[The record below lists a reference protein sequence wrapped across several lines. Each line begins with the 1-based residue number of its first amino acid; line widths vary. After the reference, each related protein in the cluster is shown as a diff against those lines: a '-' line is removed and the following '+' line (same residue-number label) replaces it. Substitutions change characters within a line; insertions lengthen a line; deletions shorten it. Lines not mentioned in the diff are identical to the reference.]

1 MQEASSEDGEAT
13 QSYTVTV
20 PRAADLDAATRKS
33 RKLTGVTWSAQL
45 AGALIAA
52 KIGGTL
58 NY

>member
-1 MQEASSEDGEAT
+1 M
-13 QSYTVTV
+13 

-33 RKLTGVTWSAQL
+33 RRLTGVTWTAQL